1 MIQQRYCMSS
11 TGTVESFTSFQSLHR
26 TLTSSIC
33 GPDLLPN
40 LFNDGQQFCIFVLR
54 HLAARGALR
63 YQKNISLVQYMYKKT
78 KTHCGKRVQSV
89 NSVTIFTCE
98 KPRDGGP

>member
-1 MIQQRYCMSS
+1 MSLLTS
-11 TGTVESFTSFQSLHR
+11 SSIARTGTFESFTSFQSLHR

-63 YQKNISLVQYMYKKT
+63 YQKNISLVQYMYKKLKPT
-78 KTHCGKRVQSV
+78 VGKESKV
-89 NSVTIFTCE
+89 
-98 KPRDGGP
+98 